1 MFRSRKGAKKTQGKR
16 QVDADEEVPA
26 NVPAVAEAA
35 PDVVDVDADDSVEA
49 IRLRLQ
55 KKHKKPLSATT
66 TKKRVVAIDL
76 DDDAPEFRVRKGK
89 IARVDAPVEAERA
102 STSGAGEYS
111 REKLAELLAQQ
122 QYASTAAPPTHDEP
136 PIDDEAPV
144 VVERPTELPVSPP
157 HDTAFVPENFI
168 PMGDRRRAPSPP
180 PPVEEA
186 SLSEPDDIDMGN
198 DDDGTDAQWENEQL
212 RRAGLPIPA
221 ASPVLQQRDLSFRSF
236 GSLLLSLEAT
246 TEALTERVDL
256 RDRDRMRASVDAAH
270 ASNAIRDLE
279 SQLEKDA
286 QTFDVAQ
293 DMWEYLSTLCF
304 CLRAKLD
311 TIASIEALVPQDK
324 RMVLMSEA
332 IWADVDDDYS
342 DLQHVLARFAAWK
355 AADGGMYAAAYGDL
369 ALAQLICPYV
379 RVELATWQP
388 WTSSRTFHDMRWRTL
403 LEHEALYEAAMALVQ
418 EHLRRYL
425 PHLNVCSPTQ
435 LQNLRRL
442 VTLLTPESRP
452 IHAEMLSQCLVSV
465 QALDFASMSSVDLRL
480 LKDGVKALYGAD
492 ARYDC
497 VLEALLEGEARHW
510 MQTCATAG
518 TTPSH
523 VQGIAAAVDLW
534 PHGKMFPNLLV
545 NYAVLLRRFVA
556 DATSDSDVALGQ
568 DVLARVEAKI
578 RG

>member
-16 QVDADEEVPA
+16 QVDADDEAVADLLP
-26 NVPAVAEAA
+26 VAEAA
-35 PDVVDVDADDSVEA
+35 PDAMDAGADDSVEA

-55 KKHKKPLSATT
+55 KKHKKPLGTTT
-66 TKKRVVAIDL
+66 TKKRAVAIDL
-76 DDDAPEFRVRKGK
+76 DDEDAPEFRVRKGK
-89 IARVDAPVEAERA
+89 IARVDAPVETERA

-122 QYASTAAPPTHDEP
+122 NYASTAAPTTHEAP
-136 PIDDEAPV
+136 AIDDEAPV
-144 VVERPTELPVSPP
+144 VVERPTELPASPP
-157 HDTAFVPENFI
+157 PDAPFVPESFI
-168 PMGDRRRAPSPP
+168 PMTDRRRAP

-186 SLSEPDDIDMGN
+186 SLSEPDDVDMAN
-198 DDDGTDAQWENEQL
+198 DDDDGTDARWENEQL

-221 ASPVLQQRDLSFRSF
+221 ASPVLQQRDLSFQSF

-246 TEALTERVDL
+246 HEALTERVDL
-256 RDRDRMRASVDAAH
+256 RDRDRMRASVDAAQ
-270 ASNAIRDLE
+270 ASSAIRDLE

-311 TIASIEALVPQDK
+311 SISSIEALVPQDK
-324 RMVLMSEA
+324 RMLGMSDA

-342 DLQHVLARFAAWK
+342 DLQHVLERFAAWK
-355 AADGGMYAAAYGDL
+355 TADAGMYAAAYGDL
-369 ALAQLICPYV
+369 ALAQLVCPYI

-388 WTSSRTFHDMRWRTL
+388 WTSSRTFQDMRWSSL
-403 LEHEALYEAAMALVQ
+403 LEDDALHEAAMALVQ

-442 VTLLTPESRP
+442 VTLLAPESRP
-452 IHAEMLSQCLVSV
+452 IHAEMLTQCLSSV
-465 QALDFASMSSVDLRL
+465 QALDFASMGGVDLRL
-480 LKDGVKALYGAD
+480 LKDGVKALCASD
-492 ARYDC
+492 ARYDS

-510 MQTCATAG
+510 MQRCATAG
-518 TTPSH
+518 TTRSH
-523 VQGIAAAVDLW
+523 VQGIAAAVELW
-534 PHGKMFPNLLV
+534 PLGKKFPNLLV

-556 DATSDSDVALGQ
+556 DATSDTDVTLGQ